1 MKCEKCAKEIPVDS
15 KFCPYC
21 GLEIAVQTQAGYSKE
36 KEIADMTQDGRVV
49 KCNVCGRDFPAGSK
63 YCPYCGD
70 SISKM
75 ADNVLEA
82 AQDAALGGAN
92 VPVQDIEE

>member
-36 KEIADMTQDGRVV
+36 KEIADATQDQPVM
-49 KCNVCGRDFPAGSK
+49 KCTACDADIPADSK
-63 YCPYCGD
+63 YCPYCGMEIAIG
-70 SISKM
+70 SSSG
-75 ADNVLEA
+75 NRGV
-82 AQDAALGGAN
+82 
-92 VPVQDIEE
+92 